1 MWMWAGVCSSSAK
14 SPVMLPLNAGG
25 RRILQFFNGIV
36 CLHCR
41 SLYQTWRMEN
51 RTSTQRCLE
60 REEVPSNWMG
70 KDFRFVTFKTDK
82 FDFFWLEIKGNITA
96 LPTGGACMHC
106 RSVFKEPKLIS
117 SRVFV
122 LLSMETVVLWN
133 DAIIISFFFF
143 FTCAG
148 FIEVSLQQQWLCLQR
163 MLITLVWSHTDRART
178 RMGLICNSSS
188 DHVCNTIWLIYYS
201 FPDYSS
207 HIEMVKIS
215 EKLHDRVKGP
225 VLFSNNNS
233 FKRNIFLQEAVNNR
247 LNMLG
252 YFFLNN
258 LSIHFFQF
266 FVKSSSTGTRDQ
278 NRHVNLNRIWNT

>member
-1 MWMWAGVCSSSAK
+1 
-14 SPVMLPLNAGG
+14 
-25 RRILQFFNGIV
+25 
-36 CLHCR
+36 
-41 SLYQTWRMEN
+41 
-51 RTSTQRCLE
+51 
-60 REEVPSNWMG
+60 
-70 KDFRFVTFKTDK
+70 
-82 FDFFWLEIKGNITA
+82 
-96 LPTGGACMHC
+96 MHC

-133 DAIIISFFFF
+133 DAIIISFFF
-143 FTCAG
+143 TCAG
-148 FIEVSLQQQWLCLQR
+148 LIEVSLQQQWLCLQR

-201 FPDYSS
+201 FPDYSF

-233 FKRNIFLQEAVNNR
+233 FKRTFFTGGCKQQAKYAGL
-247 LNMLG
+247 L
-252 YFFLNN
+252 FLNN
-258 LSIHFFQF
+258 LSIYFFQF

>member
-1 MWMWAGVCSSSAK
+1 MLRNCTILGMWKWAHVNVGRSVPFLCQVSSHVAIKRRRKAISA
-14 SPVMLPLNAGG
+14 
-25 RRILQFFNGIV
+25 ILQWDCLSALQIFVPDLAHGKPNIHTTMSGKRRGPFKLNGQRLQI
-36 CLHCR
+36 CHI
-41 SLYQTWRMEN
+41 QN
-51 RTSTQRCLE
+51 RQI
-60 REEVPSNWMG
+60 W
-70 KDFRFVTFKTDK
+70 F
-82 FDFFWLEIKGNITA
+82 FFWLEIKGNITA

-117 SRVFV
+117 SSVFV
-122 LLSMETVVLWN
+122 LLSMETAAPWN
-133 DAIIISFFFF
+133 DAIIISFFF

-201 FPDYSS
+201 FPDYSF

-233 FKRNIFLQEAVNNR
+233 FKRNIFYRR
-247 LNMLG
+247 L
-252 YFFLNN
+252 
-258 LSIHFFQF
+258 
-266 FVKSSSTGTRDQ
+266 
-278 NRHVNLNRIWNT
+278 